1 MKNAR
6 SILILNRN
14 ILLVSV
20 LLFSHGCKPKST
32 HLRNLELPKSS
43 KSWKSIESN
52 ETTLDNNL
60 THWVHSFD
68 SKKLNLAIYEA
79 WNNNPELKSLAEHV
93 IARGEEAVISGADIL
108 PYFNAGVSGTRSKRN
123 LIGFNFPNG
132 DTSFTSNSFNAGLN
146 LSWEID
152 LWGKIREQKKS
163 SVKKFE
169 LAKSEF
175 EGARL
180 SLAGKVAMAWFT
192 IVENR
197 RQLELA
203 VKTTSTFVKNDEYLD
218 NRFANGLV
226 SSLEKDLSSNALA
239 SAQANLSLINRT
251 LNLSMRKFELLLGKD
266 QGIMNE
272 NNFSNQ
278 LPDFKRL
285 PLPPTP
291 SETLRARPDI
301 QMAQLQL
308 EAAGHDLSAARKNLL
323 PSISISGTN
332 GSRSDE
338 FNNLLDSKFKTWDL
352 TGSISQPIF
361 NNGRLRANIRRSE
374 ALKLAAKA
382 NYISLAQRAFHE
394 VETILANDFYL
405 KQETNYLQTAA
416 QAANSAAKTS
426 WNRYQNG
433 ILDIFDTLES
443 QRRAFNAES
452 RLLSAKKERLLN
464 RIQLFLALGLSAL
477 PSTK

>member
-1 MKNAR
+1 
-6 SILILNRN
+6 
-14 ILLVSV
+14 
-20 LLFSHGCKPKST
+20 
-32 HLRNLELPKSS
+32 
-43 KSWKSIESN
+43 
-52 ETTLDNNL
+52 
-60 THWVHSFD
+60 
-68 SKKLNLAIYEA
+68 
-79 WNNNPELKSLAEHV
+79 
-93 IARGEEAVISGADIL
+93 
-108 PYFNAGVSGTRSKRN
+108 
-123 LIGFNFPNG
+123 
-132 DTSFTSNSFNAGLN
+132 
-146 LSWEID
+146 
-152 LWGKIREQKKS
+152 
-163 SVKKFE
+163 
-169 LAKSEF
+169 
-175 EGARL
+175 
-180 SLAGKVAMAWFT
+180 
-192 IVENR
+192 
-197 RQLELA
+197 
-203 VKTTSTFVKNDEYLD
+203 
-218 NRFANGLV
+218 
-226 SSLEKDLSSNALA
+226 
-239 SAQANLSLINRT
+239 
-251 LNLSMRKFELLLGKD
+251 MRKFELLLGKD

-272 NNFSNQ
+272 NNFLISY
-278 LPDFKRL
+278 LISKRL

-291 SETLRARPDI
+291 SETLQARPDI

-443 QRRAFNAES
+443 QQS
-452 RLLSAKKERLLN
+452 V
-464 RIQLFLALGLSAL
+464 
-477 PSTK
+477 